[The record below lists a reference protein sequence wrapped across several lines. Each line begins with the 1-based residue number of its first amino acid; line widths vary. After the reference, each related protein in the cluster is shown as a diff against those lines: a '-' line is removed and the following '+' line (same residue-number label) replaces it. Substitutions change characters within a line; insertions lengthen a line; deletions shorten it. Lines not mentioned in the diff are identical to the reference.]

1 METWEPMKKI
11 IELALTHLGISS
23 AFQDNS
29 IWYQNLEHKLYLVI
43 EEVRIK

>member
-1 METWEPMKKI
+1 METWEPVKNVM
-11 IELALTHLGISS
+11 ELAVTHLEISS

-29 IWYQNLEHKLYLVI
+29 IWYQNLEHKLFLVI